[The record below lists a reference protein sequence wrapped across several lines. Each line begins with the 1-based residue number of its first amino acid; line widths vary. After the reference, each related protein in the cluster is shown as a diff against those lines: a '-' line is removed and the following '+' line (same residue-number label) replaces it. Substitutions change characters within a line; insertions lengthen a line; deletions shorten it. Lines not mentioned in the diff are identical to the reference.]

1 MSMFPRMRNNMANYT
16 DNKPN
21 KRAKTDLPYNS
32 SAEQAVL
39 GSALLNKDALY
50 TVLSSLQE
58 DDFFEG
64 RHQLIYRAI
73 NQLRERGVNVDTLTA
88 TEELMNMKELDNIG
102 GVEYLQQCCDSMVA
116 FANLDYYIAIVNDQ
130 SCLRK
135 LLVTLRNIDKKYHT
149 EEIENVN
156 DFILKSEELIKDA
169 TERRRISSFK
179 PTSAVAP
186 EVEGVIK
193 SARELEDDDVT
204 GLNTGYE
211 GINKRTQGFQRSN
224 LIIIAARPAVGKTA
238 LALNFAYRVATR
250 AKTPVAIFSLEMSSE
265 LLVRRLIAS
274 ESYIP
279 LQTLST
285 GKLTGE
291 QRIKLGDAVKRVIN
305 APIYIDDT
313 PGNKLMDIIAKSRKL
328 QAKEPNLGL
337 IIVDYLGLVET
348 SGNNKGNYS
357 RQEEVRK
364 ISLALKQLSLELKIP
379 IIALSQLSR
388 DVEKDKRKP
397 QLSDLRDSGSIE
409 QDADVVMLLHRE
421 DYGKESKNNPVANK
435 KLGDLTEEERKKLSY
450 GQQQQM
456 LAEQMPGD
464 ASYVDVIIAK
474 NRNGQTGN
482 VPLFFY
488 KAFGRFDTP
497 PKEWEEKMK
506 EIASQMD
513 VTASN

>member
-1 MSMFPRMRNNMANYT
+1 MATVKNI
-16 DNKPN
+16 KAAP
-21 KRAKTDLPYNS
+21 DLPYNQH
-32 SAEQAVL
+32 AEQAVL
-39 GSALLNKDALY
+39 GSALLSKDALY
-50 TVLSSLQE
+50 TVLSSLVE
-58 DDFFEG
+58 SDFYEG
-64 RHQLIYRAI
+64 RHQLIFRAI
-73 NQLRERGVNVDTLTA
+73 YQLRERGINVDTLTA
-88 TEELMNMKELDNIG
+88 AEELMNMKELDNIG
-102 GVEYLQQCCDSMVA
+102 GVEYLQVCCDSMVA
-116 FANLDYYIAIVNDQ
+116 FASLDFYIGIVNDQ

-135 LLVTLRNIDKKYHT
+135 LLQTIRLIDKKYHN
-149 EEIENVN
+149 EEIPNIN
-156 DFILKSEELIKDA
+156 DFILQSEEMIKDA
-169 TERRRISSFK
+169 TEKRRISQFK
-179 PTSAVAP
+179 PTKDVAP
-186 EVEGVIK
+186 EVEELIK
-193 SARELEDDDVT
+193 STRELDDDDVT

-211 GINKRTQGFQRSN
+211 GINKKTQGFQRSN
-224 LIIIAARPAVGKTA
+224 LIIIAARPSVGKTA

-250 AKTPVAIFSLEMSSE
+250 AKKPVAIFSLEMASE

-291 QRIKLGDAVKRVIN
+291 QRIKLGDAVKRISA

-328 QAKEPNLGL
+328 QAKVPELSL
-337 IIVDYLGLVET
+337 IIVDYLGLVEVSQKGR
-348 SGNNKGNYS
+348 SGDS

-364 ISLALKQLSLELKIP
+364 ISLALKQLSLEMKIP

-388 DVEKDKRKP
+388 DVEKDRRKP

-421 DYGKESKNNPVANK
+421 DYQKETKNAVGGKQLK
-435 KLGDLTEEERKKLSY
+435 DLTEEERKKLSY

-456 LAEQMPGD
+456 LADRMPGD

-497 PKEWEEKMK
+497 PKEWEEEMK
-506 EIASQMD
+506 KLANQMD
-513 VTASN
+513 TTASN

>member
-1 MSMFPRMRNNMANYT
+1 MPTY
-16 DNKPN
+16 PN
-21 KRAKTDLPYNS
+21 PVKRAANDLPYNQH
-32 SAEQAVL
+32 AEQAVL
-39 GSALLNKDALY
+39 GSALLTRDALY
-50 TVLSSLQE
+50 EVLSSLE
-58 DDFFEG
+58 EEDFFEG

-73 NQLRERGVNVDTLTA
+73 FTLRERGINVDTLTCA
-88 TEELMNMKELDNIG
+88 EELMNMKELENIG
-102 GVEYLQQCCDSMVA
+102 GVEYLQTCCDSMVA
-116 FANLDYYIAIVNDQ
+116 YANLQYYIAIVNDQ
-130 SCLRK
+130 SCLRR
-135 LLVTLRNIDKKYHT
+135 LLMTVRNIDKMYQN

-156 DFILKSEELIKDA
+156 DFIVKSEEMIKEA
-169 TERRRISSFK
+169 TEKRRISEFRATK
-179 PTSAVAP
+179 EVAP
-186 EVEGVIK
+186 EVEDMIK
-193 SARELEDDDVT
+193 NTRELGEDDVT

-211 GINKRTQGFQRSN
+211 KLNQKLQGFQRSN
-224 LIIIAARPAVGKTA
+224 LIIIAARPSVGKTA
-238 LALNFAYRVATR
+238 LALNFAYRAATR
-250 AKTPVAIFSLEMSSE
+250 AKTPVGIFSLEMPSE

-279 LQTLST
+279 LQVLST
-285 GKLTGE
+285 GRLNGEERLKLA
-291 QRIKLGDAVKRVIN
+291 DAAKRVAG

-328 QAKEPNLGL
+328 QAQVPNLGL
-337 IIVDYLGLVET
+337 IIVDYLGLVQL
-348 SGNNKGNYS
+348 SNKGGRGNDS

-364 ISLALKQLSLELKIP
+364 ISLALKELSSEMKIP

-388 DVEKDKRKP
+388 DVEKQNRKP

-421 DYGKESKNNPVANK
+421 DYGKESKSNPNGAK
-435 KLGDLTEEERKKLSY
+435 KFKDLTDDEKKKLSY

-456 LAEQMPGD
+456 LADTMPGD

-497 PKEWEEKMK
+497 PKEWEEKMS
-506 EIASQMD
+506 ELTRQLD
-513 VTASN
+513 TTASN

>member
-1 MSMFPRMRNNMANYT
+1 MAYKNNNQTA
-16 DNKPN
+16 
-21 KRAKTDLPYNS
+21 KRARGDLPYNEQ
-32 SAEQAVL
+32 AEQAVL
-39 GSALLNKDALY
+39 GSALLSKDALY

-88 TEELMNMKELDNIG
+88 SEELMNMKELDNIG
-102 GVEYLQQCCDSMVA
+102 GVEYLQECCDSMVA

-135 LLVTLRNIDKKYHT
+135 LLNTIRNIDQKYHT

-156 DFILKSEELIKDA
+156 DFILKSEEWIKDA

-179 PTSAVAP
+179 PTKDVAP
-186 EVEGVIK
+186 EVEGIIK

-279 LQTLST
+279 LQVLST

-291 QRIKLGDAVKRVIN
+291 QRIKLGDAVKRVGN

-348 SGNNKGNYS
+348 SGNGRNDS

-388 DVEKDKRKP
+388 DVEKEKRKP

-421 DYGKESKNNPVANK
+421 DYGKESKNSPTGNK
-435 KLGDLTEEERKKLSY
+435 KLSDLSEEDRKKLSY

-506 EIASQMD
+506 EIADQMD
-513 VTASN
+513 ATASN

>member
-1 MSMFPRMRNNMANYT
+1 MAN
-16 DNKPN
+16 KKAPL
-21 KRAKTDLPYNS
+21 DLPYNQH
-32 SAEQAVL
+32 AEQAVL
-39 GSALLNKDALY
+39 GSALLSKDALF
-50 TVLSSLQE
+50 TVLSSLVE
-58 DDFFEG
+58 CDFFEG
-64 RHQLIYRAI
+64 RHQLIFRAI
-73 NQLRERGVNVDTLTA
+73 YQLRERNINVDTLTCA
-88 TEELMNMKELDNIG
+88 EELMNMKELDNIG
-102 GVEYLQQCCDSMVA
+102 GVEYLQVCCDSMVA
-116 FANLDYYIAIVNDQ
+116 FASLDYYIGIVNDQ

-135 LLVTLRNIDKKYHT
+135 LLQTIREIDKKYHD
-149 EEIENVN
+149 EEIPSINE
-156 DFILKSEELIKDA
+156 FILHSEEMIKDA
-169 TERRRISSFK
+169 TERRRISQFRETKSI
-179 PTSAVAP
+179 AP
-186 EVEGVIK
+186 EVEDIIK
-193 SARELEDDDVT
+193 TTRELEDDDVT

-211 GINKRTQGFQRSN
+211 GINKKTQGFQRSN
-224 LIIIAARPAVGKTA
+224 LIIIAARPSVGKTA

-250 AKTPVAIFSLEMSSE
+250 AKKPVAIFSLEMASE
-265 LLVRRLIAS
+265 LLVKRLIAS

-291 QRIKLGDAVKRVIN
+291 QRIKLSDAVKRISA

-328 QAKEPNLGL
+328 QAKVPELSL
-337 IIVDYLGLVET
+337 IIVDYLGLVEV
-348 SGNNKGNYS
+348 SQKGKGDS

-364 ISLALKQLSLELKIP
+364 ISLALKQLSLEMKIP

-388 DVEKDKRKP
+388 DVEKDRRKP

-421 DYGKESKNNPVANK
+421 DYQKETKNNPAGNK
-435 KLGDLTEEERKKLSY
+435 QLKDLTEEERKKLSY

-456 LAEQMPGD
+456 LADQMPGD

-474 NRNGQTGN
+474 NRNGQTGS
-482 VPLFFY
+482 VSLFFY

-506 EIASQMD
+506 ELANQMD
-513 VTASN
+513 NTASS

>member
-1 MSMFPRMRNNMANYT
+1 MANY
-16 DNKPN
+16 NKGQTA
-21 KRAKTDLPYNS
+21 KRARGDLPYNEQ
-32 SAEQAVL
+32 AEQAVL
-39 GSALLNKDALY
+39 GSALLSKDALY

-73 NQLRERGVNVDTLTA
+73 SQLRERGVNVDTLTA

-102 GVEYLQQCCDSMVA
+102 GVEYLQECCDSMVA
-116 FANLDYYIAIVNDQ
+116 FANLDHYIAIVNNQ

-135 LLVTLRNIDKKYHT
+135 LLLAVRDIDAKYHT

-156 DFILKSEELIKDA
+156 DFILKSEEKIKDA
-169 TERRRISSFK
+169 TERRRISEFK
-179 PTSAVAP
+179 PTKEVAP
-186 EVEGVIK
+186 VVEGLIK
-193 SARELEDDDVT
+193 SVRELEDDDVT

-279 LQTLST
+279 LQVLST

-291 QRIKLGDAVKRVIN
+291 QRIKLGDAVKRVGN

-348 SGNNKGNYS
+348 SGKGRNDS

-388 DVEKDKRKP
+388 DVEKQNRKP

-421 DYGKESKNNPVANK
+421 DYGKESKNNPNANK
-435 KLGDLTEEERKKLSY
+435 RISDLSDEERKKLSY

-506 EIASQMD
+506 EIADTMD
-513 VTASN
+513 ATAIS

>member
-1 MSMFPRMRNNMANYT
+1 MAASMNRQPKRIRNE
-16 DNKPN
+16 
-21 KRAKTDLPYNS
+21 LPFNEH
-32 SAEQAVL
+32 AEQAVL
-39 GSALLNKDALY
+39 GSALLSKDALY
-50 TVLSSLQE
+50 TVLSSLLE
-58 DDFFEG
+58 SDFYEG

-88 TEELMNMKELDNIG
+88 SEELLNMKELDNIG

-116 FANLDYYIAIVNDQ
+116 FANLDHYIAIVNDQ

-135 LLVTLRNIDKKYHT
+135 LLTTIRDIENKYKT
-149 EEIENVN
+149 EEIENIN
-156 DFILKSEELIKDA
+156 DFILNSEEMIKDA

-179 PTSAVAP
+179 PTSVVAP
-186 EVEGVIK
+186 EVESIIK
-193 SARELEDDDVT
+193 STRELDDDDVT

-211 GINKRTQGFQRSN
+211 GINRKTQGFQRSS
-224 LIIIAARPAVGKTA
+224 LIILAARPAVGKTA
-238 LALNFAYRVATR
+238 LALNFAYRAATR

-279 LQTLST
+279 LQSLST
-285 GKLTGE
+285 GKLTG
-291 QRIKLGDAVKRVIN
+291 QDRLKLSDAVERVGS

-328 QAKEPNLGL
+328 QAKVPELGL

-348 SGNNKGNYS
+348 SGKGKGNDS

-379 IIALSQLSR
+379 VLALSQLSR
-388 DVEKDKRKP
+388 DVEKEKRKP

-421 DYGKESKNNPVANK
+421 DYGKESKNNPNANK
-435 KLGDLTEEERKKLSY
+435 QLKDLTDEERKKLSY

-456 LAEQMPGD
+456 LADQMPGD

-474 NRNGQTGN
+474 NRNGQTGT

-488 KAFGRFDTP
+488 KSFGRFDTP

-506 EIASQMD
+506 EINEQMN
-513 VTASN
+513 ASN